1 MEEAPV
7 FTLRNLGLI
16 PDLLVR
22 NKLLARA
29 VPAIALISNHFFP
42 DPCLL

>member
-7 FTLRNLGLI
+7 VTLGNLGLV
-16 PDLLVR
+16 PNLLVR
-22 NKLLARA
+22 NELLARA

-42 DPCLL
+42 DPCLP